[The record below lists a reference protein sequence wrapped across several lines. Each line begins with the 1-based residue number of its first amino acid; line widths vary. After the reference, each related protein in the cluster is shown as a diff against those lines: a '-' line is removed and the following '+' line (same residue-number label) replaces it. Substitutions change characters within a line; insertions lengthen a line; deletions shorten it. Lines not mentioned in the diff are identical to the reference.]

1 MYDFRIFQREDHF
14 IIYRSQHWTIYN
26 LLIMI
31 LAHRLEKL
39 FVQVLSQVLSR
50 LDLVHFGILRIWIS
64 KYLPCFF
71 LCPPHKEKI
80 VFFTFFF
87 QFLYPSFLNLFLWMS
102 VCYYFVLVKFQ
113 ENYYLIK
120 NVPQRKF
127 QNEIFSP

>member
-39 FVQVLSQVLSR
+39 FVWVLSQVLSR

-64 KYLPCFF
+64 KYLPCFS